1 MQREVESSEID
12 AKALMFAVARV
23 LASACRARLVVL
35 RRGVLILQTDTWL
48 QLVHYKSPKDES
60 GRRLDIDLQSGLHG
74 VWSKLLLMTAPK
86 EIFSKPQLAKM
97 TLLCSFNLHHTMFSG
112 LRLVV

>member
-23 LASACRARLVVL
+23 LASACRGRLVVL

-74 VWSKLLLMTAPK
+74 VWSKLLLVTAP
-86 EIFSKPQLAKM
+86 EEFSP
-97 TLLCSFNLHHTMFSG
+97 SRNW
-112 LRLVV
+112 RR